1 MKSFLTIMLITNFRW
16 KNTVTGSVRGFCP
29 LPKFDLHPLYF
40 FLLRNSRT
48 SRRIWRTH
56 DGEPDPTLLDIFGGF
71 INLAIMKKK
80 FLDRSK
86 HNSKTIFLVLVIPN
100 CETLVYNGAAMRPD
114 VNSCVNSIRIFATSN
129 NYMWTTGNLL
139 KERNFPQASLLS
151 HLPKQIKFFPN
162 EFKFPGSLRKTCLSV
177 IGWGD
182 SVITT
187 YKKKIKRKLNL
198 STNMEAWWYNS
209 LI

>member
-1 MKSFLTIMLITNFRW
+1 
-16 KNTVTGSVRGFCP
+16 
-29 LPKFDLHPLYF
+29 
-40 FLLRNSRT
+40 
-48 SRRIWRTH
+48 
-56 DGEPDPTLLDIFGGF
+56 
-71 INLAIMKKK
+71 
-80 FLDRSK
+80 
-86 HNSKTIFLVLVIPN
+86 
-100 CETLVYNGAAMRPD
+100 MRPD

-151 HLPKQIKFFPN
+151 HLPKQIKFFLN

-177 IGWGD
+177 IGWGN

-209 LI
+209 LILKKKNVTEIHVDFFFLFYAENYVFVAHRSNKWCIWSDWLGFWLHLGRGNQWNTRLVQYGKTLGA

>member
-1 MKSFLTIMLITNFRW
+1 
-16 KNTVTGSVRGFCP
+16 
-29 LPKFDLHPLYF
+29 
-40 FLLRNSRT
+40 
-48 SRRIWRTH
+48 
-56 DGEPDPTLLDIFGGF
+56 
-71 INLAIMKKK
+71 
-80 FLDRSK
+80 
-86 HNSKTIFLVLVIPN
+86 
-100 CETLVYNGAAMRPD
+100 MRPD

-177 IGWGD
+177 IGWGN

-187 YKKKIKRKLNL
+187 YKKNQEKTEFVDEYGSLVIQFLDIKKKNVTEIHVDFFFLFYAENYVFLAHRSNKGCIWSDWLGFWLHLGRGNQWNTRL
-198 STNMEAWWYNS
+198 VQYGKTLGA
-209 LI
+209 